1 MNAALKRKEIESML
15 SDRLGSVFERH
26 DKRGGELLPS
36 GVPEI
41 DRILQGFPRG
51 AISEIHGSLSSG
63 RTSLLLATL
72 AQATA
77 REETCA
83 VVDCSD
89 TFDPLSAAKS
99 GIDCERV
106 LWIRCSQKLERA
118 FKAVDLLLHGGGFG
132 FIALILS
139 DVPAKTVRRII
150 SSWWFRFRRAIENT
164 PTVLMVITPTA
175 CVRSCATLVLEL
187 KKDTGLW
194 PGTLSLVSEN
204 VNSALTEPVEKVT
217 SRLSLVKP
225 MPALLPSW
233 PSLLLTHSHFL
244 QGLCFQ
250 VNRERPLEWSESLIS
265 FQARSALTMFE
276 DVR

>member
-1 MNAALKRKEIESML
+1 MNAALKRKEIESVL
-15 SDRLGSVFERH
+15 SGRLGSVFERH
-26 DKRGGELLPS
+26 EKRGAELLPT

-41 DRILQGFPRG
+41 DRLLHGFPRG

-63 RTSLLLATL
+63 RTSLLLAAL

-99 GIDCERV
+99 GIDCERL
-106 LWIRCSQKLERA
+106 LWVRCGQKLERA

-139 DVPAKTVRRII
+139 DVPAKAVRRII

-187 KKDTGLW
+187 KKDAGLW
-194 PGTLSLVSEN
+194 PSTLSLVSEN

-217 SRLSLVKP
+217 SYLSLVKP
-225 MPALLPSW
+225 TPALLPSW

-244 QGLCFQ
+244 QELYFQ
-250 VNRERPLEWSESLIS
+250 VNRERPLKWSESVFS
-265 FQARSALTMFE
+265 FQARSGLTMFG